1 LQSPNRDA
9 GLFDRCGGRLDSL
22 YRGGT
27 AGRAAWNQGALES
40 AVFRPQSGYY
50 EDLLEEAAA
59 LFESLVN
66 NHPFHDGNKRTGFV
80 ATNTFLRLNGYRIV
94 VSADQGEQFL
104 LKNLQGGTFRFEPI
118 RDWLRSVV
126 KPL

>member
-1 LQSPNRDA
+1 MTRVYLTVVEVVLIHFTA
-9 GLFDRCGGRLDSL
+9 VEL
-22 YRGGT
+22 RGGLH
-27 AGRAAWNQGALES
+27 GIRDQGALES